1 MSPVDESAKG
11 PADRLTS
18 EEVRR
23 VCGDIPD
30 WKLARIVATGADATA
45 LEEAAA
51 WASGDDETTPDRH
64 LAPGGAAGRIYD
76 ILTADEEYDDRF

>member
-11 PADRLTS
+11 LAGGLTS

-23 VCGDIPD
+23 ICGDIPD
-30 WKLARIVATGADATA
+30 WKLAQIVATGADVTE
-45 LEEAAA
+45 LEEAVA

-64 LAPGGAAGRIYD
+64 LAPGGAAARIYD
-76 ILTADEEYDDRF
+76 ILTADEEYDDRY